1 MCVWCMGQIA
11 QNKIKKKLKEEER
24 RLEGR
29 RQKRPGR
36 RVTHLLHPENIR
48 QLRTVKTSEY
58 CQNIRVLSKL
68 QSTVKTSEYCQNI
81 REHQRTHSK

>member
-1 MCVWCMGQIA
+1 MGWIA

-36 RVTHLLHPENIR
+36 RATHLLHPENIR
-48 QLRTVKTSEY
+48 QLRTVKPPE
-58 CQNIRVLSKL
+58 NIK
-68 QSTVKTSEYCQNI
+68 
-81 REHQRTHSK
+81 EHQRTVKHQTTSENSQTSENPYSKSFQI